1 MEVLI
6 ILKQL
11 KKEKKSLRKKA
22 GDDKLVISLVLI
34 AIGVALCFIFR
45 NKIQEILEAA
55 MTSLSGYVNGL
66 FGETSGLVLPMGN
79 LFNLLKF

>member
-1 MEVLI
+1 M
-6 ILKQL
+6 LKQL

-45 NKIQEILEAA
+45 NEIQEILEAA

>member
-1 MEVLI
+1 M
-6 ILKQL
+6 LKQL

-45 NKIQEILEAA
+45 NEIETMLKAA
-55 MTSLSGYVNGL
+55 MESLSTYVDGL
-66 FGETSGLVLPMGN
+66 FDSDTRGSGLIMPMGRF
-79 LFNLLKF
+79 LNLLKF